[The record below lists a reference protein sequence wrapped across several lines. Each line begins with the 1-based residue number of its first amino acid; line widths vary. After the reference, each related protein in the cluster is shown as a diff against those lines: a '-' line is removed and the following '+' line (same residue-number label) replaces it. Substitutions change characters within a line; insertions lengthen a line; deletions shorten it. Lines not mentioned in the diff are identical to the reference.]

1 MFPVMSRLDE
11 HFGFDYLFF
20 ACPIGR
26 ELTAQKDGCLERNFP
41 TPVKTFFPEMNSE
54 LSNIQQ
60 AASQKKTFQIFNS
73 WVLNTALYFEMYRS
87 IRSQMLFK
95 KGVLKNFTIFTGKNQ
110 FWSLF
115 LVKLQAFRTA
125 TLFKRNSNTGVFL

>member
-26 ELTAQKDGCLERNFP
+26 ELTAQKDGCLERNLP
-41 TPVKTFFPEMNSE
+41 TPVKAFFPEMNSE

-87 IRSQMLFK
+87 IRSQMFFK